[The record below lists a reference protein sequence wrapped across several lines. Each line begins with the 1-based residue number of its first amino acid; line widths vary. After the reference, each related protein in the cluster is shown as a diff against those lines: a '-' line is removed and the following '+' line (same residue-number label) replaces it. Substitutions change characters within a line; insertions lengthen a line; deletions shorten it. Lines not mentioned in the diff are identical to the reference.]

1 MLGQNYLHEDDL
13 LGEEEPQ
20 VLVQLPAHQ
29 ALQLQEAGFDR
40 FEELPCEGLT
50 VREKYDC
57 AGVFRSGAQLEVP
70 KDIDKVGQFL
80 DLRRD
85 HF

>member
-29 ALQLQEAGFDR
+29 ALQLQKTRFDR
-40 FEELPCEGLT
+40 FEELPCEGLA
-50 VREKYDC
+50 VRKKYDC
-57 AGVFRSGAQLEVP
+57 VGVFRSGAQLEVP
-70 KDIDKVGQFL
+70 EDIN
-80 DLRRD
+80 
-85 HF
+85 